1 MGEDAVTG
9 QKASWREWRA
19 WRREFKSLGIRQVK
33 EREARSIWH
42 GEKQQA
48 ARFDIE
54 VGDRFRQEGKFRLHP
69 IQLGRSPVDVVNAAV
84 SKPSSKDAACKRQ
97 SQPEPLPDEPDIL
110 LNCQANCPKCS
121 DDIHRR

>member
-9 QKASWREWRA
+9 QMATWREWRA

-48 ARFDIE
+48 ARWWLRE
-54 VGDRFRQEGKFRLHP
+54 QELRSARAPAPQQVICHHVPSRAKLGLRLVTVALTLSPMNGKP
-69 IQLGRSPVDVVNAAV
+69 
-84 SKPSSKDAACKRQ
+84 
-97 SQPEPLPDEPDIL
+97 
-110 LNCQANCPKCS
+110 
-121 DDIHRR
+121 